1 MGKINHK
8 KKARSVGSEI
18 IEALHNA
25 VAYANGDNRKG
36 RTHRMILLLGA
47 LHKSKLPSRQSRGGS
62 VPFPHHRTKM
72 PRVL

>member
-1 MGKINHK
+1 MRKNNCE
-8 KKARSVGSEI
+8 KKARSVGAEI

-25 VAYANGDNRKG
+25 VAYAKGDNGKG

-47 LHKSKLPSRQSRGGS
+47 LHKSKLPSRQSRGGN